1 MPNLTAF
8 LPFLLV
14 TGLLGGVGSVLRL
27 AFAQINGWLPW
38 GILLANSL
46 ASLLAA
52 LVASGFVDPNA
63 AIWQTALV
71 IGFTGGL
78 STFSSFAAQTF
89 EFIREKKLMQA
100 IANVFLNLTIPLF
113 MVYAG
118 IFLASALLK

>member
-1 MPNLTAF
+1 MPNITAF

-71 IGFTGGL
+71 IGFAGGL